1 MQTESLDF
9 NCDILEQSHDI
20 PVLVD
25 FWAEWCGPCRMLG
38 PVLESLAK
46 KHSGKFLLVKVNTE
60 EYPEIAQRYGIMSI
74 PAVKLFIKG
83 EIAGE
88 FVGALPEDNIEQW
101 LKKTLP
107 SRYAEEIELA
117 AGLVA
122 EGKEFKAVP
131 ILEEVL
137 KNESGNREATAML
150 ARLKL
155 FGSPEQAVILV
166 SMLEEDEEFSELVSS
181 VAILAELLARKSDTY
196 PDGPSK
202 ELYMKAADELRGK
215 NFDAALDA
223 FIGVLREDRY
233 YDDDG
238 ARKACIAV
246 FKYLGEEHPVTLK
259 HRKVFDRAL
268 Y

>member
-38 PVLESLAK
+38 PVLESLAE
-46 KHSGKFLLVKVNTE
+46 KHAGEFLLVKINTE

-88 FVGALPEDNIEQW
+88 FAGALPEDHIEQW

-107 SRYAEEIELA
+107 SRYAEEIGLA

-137 KNESGNREATAML
+137 KYEPGNTEATAML
-150 ARLKL
+150 VRLKL
-155 FGSPEQAVILV
+155 FGSPEEVAALV
-166 SMLEEDEEFSELVSS
+166 PMLEKEYEFSELVSS
-181 VAILAELLARKSDTY
+181 VATLSELLSRKKEAY
-196 PDGPSK
+196 PDGPAR
-202 ELYMKAADELRGK
+202 ELYVRAVDELRGK

-259 HRKVFDRAL
+259 HRKIFDRAL